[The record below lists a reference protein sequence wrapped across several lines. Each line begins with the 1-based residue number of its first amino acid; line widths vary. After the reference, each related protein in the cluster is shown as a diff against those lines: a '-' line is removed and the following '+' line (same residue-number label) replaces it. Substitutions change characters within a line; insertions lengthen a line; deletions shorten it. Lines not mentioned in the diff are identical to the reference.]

1 MRGVGVVV
9 ALWALAVFGVEMA
22 VRAATEPGSA
32 PNFKKCIVDVA
43 VWRTVILAVTVITCG
58 K

>member
-1 MRGVGVVV
+1 MVV